1 MSSVASFGPDFQVIS
16 KLGEGSFAEVFKVK
30 SNENGKFY
38 AVKRLKKRYRTVD
51 EVNKMPE
58 IYALKALQG
67 HPNVIKLEDIIYV
80 HQNGFVAMVFEIMD
94 CNLYELI
101 SSHKKPFDEKT
112 TLILMYQLLKTIDYM
127 HTSKKMFHR
136 DIKPENCMVDKKTF
150 TLKLCDFGS
159 TRGFNTNQSVYNQPF
174 TEYVSTR
181 WYRAPECILTS
192 GSYGPEV
199 DEWAVGC
206 MLYELMTTKPLFP
219 GKHEI
224 DQIARIHKVLGTPS
238 RNVLA
243 QFRRNPNNQ
252 ISFAFP
258 NQKSTDLHN
267 LIPRASPETIEL
279 LTKLL
284 VYDPSQRIKAGDAL
298 NLPAFDSIRQF
309 EQNWENGPKNV
320 PFAFAYLQS
329 QSSVLPNRY
338 QNPKTQYQQPLN
350 PKQQQIL
357 QLKHQQQQQS
367 SSVSNSSLITEN
379 KDTNSQSSTEYP
391 PVIQPSQKKNQFQF
405 VQQPISHNPFLPSSN
420 VNPTNLYNKQIQ
432 QQQNYQYQQ
441 SQQQQFQYQQV
452 QPQQPI
458 VQQPQITVPK
468 PLISK
473 KPNESN
479 LLAESR
485 KKAALRIAQYNQ
497 KKLANVSLNA
507 QLQQAQLRAKKQKVQ
522 PFHGPSFQYAEAK
535 LSNGA
540 FQKPRPDIVQPRL
553 PKIVL

>member
-1 MSSVASFGPDFQVIS
+1 MSNPVSFGPDFQVIS
-16 KLGEGSFAEVFKVK
+16 KLGEGSFAEVFKVR
-30 SNENGKFY
+30 SNQTGTYY
-38 AVKRLKKRYRTVD
+38 AIKRLKKRYRTVD

-58 IYALKALQG
+58 IYALKVLQG
-67 HPNVIKLEDIIYV
+67 HPNVIKLEDIIYGNKSGYV
-80 HQNGFVAMVFEIMD
+80 SMVFEIMD
-94 CNLYELI
+94 CNLYEFI
-101 SSHKKPFDEKT
+101 SSHKKAFDEKT
-112 TLILMYQLLKTIDYM
+112 TLVLIYQLLKTIDYM

-159 TRGFNTNQSVYNQPF
+159 TRGFNSSQSVYNQPF

-224 DQIARIHKVLGTPS
+224 DQIARIHKVLGSPS

-243 QFRRNPNNQ
+243 QFKRNPNTQ

-258 NQKSTDLHN
+258 SQKSTDLRN
-267 LIPRASPETIEL
+267 LLPRASPETIEL

-284 VYDPSQRIKAGDAL
+284 IYDPCQRITAGDAL
-298 NLPAFDSIRQF
+298 NLPAFESIRRF
-309 EQNWENGPKNV
+309 EENWENGSKNV
-320 PFAFAYLQS
+320 PFALAYLQS
-329 QSSVLPNRY
+329 QSQPSIQPNRFEV
-338 QNPKTQYQQPLN
+338 QKPHQIQPLN
-350 PKQQQIL
+350 AKQQIAL
-357 QLKHQQQQQS
+357 LKQQQQQNSSTLSDS
-367 SSVSNSSLITEN
+367 SSSTTDIKNNNI
-379 KDTNSQSSTEYP
+379 NSQYTTEYA
-391 PVIQPSQKKNQFQF
+391 PVIPPYQKKNQIQYS
-405 VQQPISHNPFLPSSN
+405 QQPMNQYPTSNNPFINQQLP
-420 VNPTNLYNKQIQ
+420 
-432 QQQNYQYQQ
+432 QYHHH
-441 SQQQQFQYQQV
+441 
-452 QPQQPI
+452 QQPALI
-458 VQQPQITVPK
+458 QQPQISVTK

-485 KKAALRIAQYNQ
+485 KKAAMRIAQYNQ
-497 KKLANVSLNA
+497 KKLANIGLNA
-507 QLQQAQLRAKKQKVQ
+507 QMQQAQLRAKKAQ
-522 PFHGPSFQYAEAK
+522 PFHGPSFQFAEAK
-535 LSNGA
+535 IANGG

-553 PKIVL
+553 PKIIL

>member
-1 MSSVASFGPDFQVIS
+1 MSNTVSLGPDFQVIS

-30 SNENGKFY
+30 SNEDGKIY
-38 AVKRLKKRYRTVD
+38 AVKKLKKRYRTVD

-80 HQNGFVAMVFEIMD
+80 HQNGNVAMVFEIMD

-127 HTSKKMFHR
+127 HTSKRMFHR

-267 LIPRASPETIEL
+267 LIPRASPEAIEL

-284 VYDPSQRIKAGDAL
+284 IYDPNQRIKAGDAL

-309 EQNWENGPKNV
+309 EQNWQNGPKNV
-320 PFAFAYLQS
+320 PFALAYLQS
-329 QSSVLPNRY
+329 QSSSQPNKY
-338 QNPKTQYQQPLN
+338 QIQKTQQYQQL
-350 PKQQQIL
+350 KQQ
-357 QLKHQQQQQS
+357 QQQQQS
-367 SSVSNSSLITEN
+367 SNVSVSSITEK
-379 KDTNSQSSTEYP
+379 KDNNNSQNLSEYP
-391 PVIQPSQKKNQFQF
+391 PVIPPHQKKNQFQF
-405 VQQPISHNPFLPSSN
+405 AQPSLVQNPFSSSG
-420 VNPTNLYNKQIQ
+420 VHQSTNLYKPPQLPQ
-432 QQQNYQYQQ
+432 QP
-441 SQQQQFQYQQV
+441 QFQYQQL
-452 QPQQPI
+452 PQQQQPMI
-458 VQQPQITVPK
+458 QQPQITVPK

-497 KKLANVSLNA
+497 KKFANVSLNA
-507 QLQQAQLRAKKQKVQ
+507 QLQQAQLRAKKQKAQ
-522 PFHGPSFQYAEAK
+522 PYHGPAFQYADSKIA
-535 LSNGA
+535 NGG